1 MFEFINRVAG
11 VKTAPFFLIDVL
23 VISGLIDFIVS
34 YTDAE
39 SGEVLHRSMY
49 TLHCF
54 HHHRFVY
61 VRCNIVKNF
70 TVFTTLDFPDPKQG
84 FPIRFFLLIED
95 WFGNDVSQASYCLE
109 FTGRLDG

>member
-1 MFEFINRVAG
+1 MYEFVNKVAG
-11 VKTAPFFLIDVL
+11 MKTALFFLIDVL

-39 SGEVLHRSMY
+39 SGEVLHQSMY

-61 VRCNIVKNF
+61 VRCDIVKNF
-70 TVFTTLDFPDPKQG
+70 TVFTTLDSPWPKTG
-84 FPIRFFLLIED
+84 IPYSFFL
-95 WFGNDVSQASYCLE
+95 SYR
-109 FTGRLDG
+109 RLVWK